1 MVYSWAWNSIRM
13 SRYHSSKSSFFSTG
27 LLCSSFPFS
36 VLLLMKIGS
45 HYDTVIDGGRFD
57 GALGVLAGIA
67 AVKNLNRRGIE
78 TTVPIDVVAFSD
90 EEGVRFHS
98 AFLGSRAMV
107 GTLATD
113 RQSTVRYN
121 DLMSMV
127 H

>member
-1 MVYSWAWNSIRM
+1 MRHG
-13 SRYHSSKSSFFSTG
+13 RSSKK
-27 LLCSSFPFS
+27 LCFCLF
-36 VLLLMKIGS
+36 VVKIGS
-45 HYDTVIDGGRFD
+45 HYDTVIDGGVFD

-67 AVKNLNRRGIE
+67 AVKLLNRRGVE

-113 RQSTVRYN
+113 RQSTVR
-121 DLMSMV
+121 
-127 H
+127 HKA